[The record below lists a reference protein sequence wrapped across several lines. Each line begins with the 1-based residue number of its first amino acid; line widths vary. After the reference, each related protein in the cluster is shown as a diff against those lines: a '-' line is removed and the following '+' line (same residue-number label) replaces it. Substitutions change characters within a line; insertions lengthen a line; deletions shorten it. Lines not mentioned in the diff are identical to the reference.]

1 MSGRYR
7 FDEVREGLRRLEIKF
22 FNRIGTSIFSS
33 LAEERSKNW
42 GLQGVNPVEKVIKN
56 FLQTERNLSLSNNN
70 LFVGIIIFNSLI
82 TFLNNE

>member
-42 GLQGVNPVEKVIKN
+42 E
-56 FLQTERNLSLSNNN
+56 
-70 LFVGIIIFNSLI
+70 VGRG
-82 TFLNNE
+82 